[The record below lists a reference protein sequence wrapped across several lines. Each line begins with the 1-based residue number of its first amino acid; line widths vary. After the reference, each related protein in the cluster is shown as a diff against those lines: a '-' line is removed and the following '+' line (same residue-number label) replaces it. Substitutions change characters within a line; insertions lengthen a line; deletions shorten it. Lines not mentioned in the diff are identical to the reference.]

1 MAAPTL
7 TVQRKTNALRRVERM
22 KAAEVASCLPQ
33 PTCHIPVRLVPPSPC
48 PMPSLHKAF
57 KLVKEIALI
66 IGLDTCFALHPNAQP
81 LLMLFL

>member
-7 TVQRKTNALRRVERM
+7 TL
-22 KAAEVASCLPQ
+22 
-33 PTCHIPVRLVPPSPC
+33 
-48 PMPSLHKAF
+48 MPSLHKAF